1 MRLMGERGSCLNFN
15 QTASE
20 WAAVLCRHRGHRASL
35 CNETMHMPLSLSS
48 TLRKTVVAPCLLI
61 RAAYLSSP
69 SLATFNTGA
78 METRGENGIAA
89 LK

>member
-20 WAAVLCRHRGHRASL
+20 WAAVLCRHWGHRASL
-35 CNETMHMPLSLSS
+35 CNETMHTLLSLSS

-78 METRGENGIAA
+78 METRGENGIAV